1 MPEHRGHI
9 THFDP
14 KTSIGFVRSDFDGQ
28 IYSFE
33 HLAKSYIPSVDDQ
46 VVFLMTKI
54 NAKKSVTGIRK
65 VYINSS
71 GIPFIPRLGESHI
84 HLDLEQYLPL
94 VIDEITTLGH
104 KFVSRTFTFDKIIGK
119 SLCVTT
125 TDQDDIVYAIRK
137 GRLGHSRLVRN
148 RKAEDTKYLSL
159 ILSRQQQAY
168 RILSI
173 FFGPLSG
180 PEPWD
185 SRARRKD
192 WNFWQSHALIYDEAS
207 IIRESIVRDCPW
219 VLNKPAICSLKQTF

>member
-1 MPEHRGHI
+1 MPEHKGHI

-14 KTSIGFVRSDFDGQ
+14 KTSIGLVRSDFDGQ

-33 HLAKSYIPSVDDQ
+33 HLAKSYFPSVDDP
-46 VVFLMTKI
+46 VVFFITKI

-71 GIPFIPRLGESHI
+71 GISFIPRLEESHI
-84 HLDLEQYLPL
+84 HLYLEQYLPL
-94 VIDEITTLGH
+94 VMDKINSIEH
-104 KFVSRTFTFDKIIGK
+104 KFISKTFSFNRIIGK
-119 SLCVTT
+119 SLCVAT

-137 GRLGHSRLVRN
+137 GRSGHSRFVQN
-148 RKAEDTKYLSL
+148 RQAEDSTQLSL
-159 ILSRQQQAY
+159 VLSRQQQAY

-173 FFGPLSG
+173 FIGPLSG

-192 WNFWQSHALIYDEAS
+192 WNFWQSHALIYEKAS
-207 IIRESIVRDCPW
+207 IIAGSEVQHCPW
-219 VLNKPAICSLKQTF
+219 VLNKPAICNLKRN